1 MNIKR
6 FGNSSKDVA
15 RLISNE
21 VPRHIQLSA
30 LIETYPEGIRRGN
43 DFMLGSLRGE
53 RGQSL
58 RINIDIN
65 SPWFLNGKDFES
77 GDGVGGISKIL
88 KEGRGWSIEETAEY
102 FQDHLPQRFMPAPEN
117 IVKPNNPQNFQV
129 TNTTA
134 GFQQPEQKPVKPTIG
149 PGTPFESEYT
159 YTDENGEVLV
169 TVRKYFDK
177 SETGDVILDST
188 GKPKKQFRQFM
199 NGRQGIPEPRPLYNI
214 PNILTADTVIWVEGE
229 KCADALSQLGYTAT
243 CTIGGSGMLSEN
255 TASKFDFTPLRNKNV
270 ILWPDNDAAGK
281 RLAGIVEAQAK
292 EAGAKSTLMLQIP
305 ATKEEKWDAA
315 DAIEQEFNVEAF
327 IKSHESKVKKPISLL
342 DDSLLIDKY
351 FVGSAPEQKFLIGDT
366 IPLGVPVVF
375 AAAGD
380 SGKGMMTLDLA
391 MKVASGASMQNAFG
405 GLVAEHGD
413 AIILTAEDDKDEMHR
428 RISRLDP
435 QKYREHYDHKLRILP
450 LPNLGGV
457 FPVMQKIDNSYEMGA
472 EFARVYEQMLEMT
485 RLKLIVIDP
494 LASFVHA
501 DVNAD
506 PAAGAA
512 FMGMLAQMATE
523 TGATVMVNHHM
534 AKIKDDKPIKT
545 PEEARNAIRGTS
557 AIVDGVRAAFAVWPV
572 GETVGQQ
579 RCKDLNIPYTRNGV
593 FDGAVVKSNGPANRD
608 FRHFIRNPNTG
619 LLEDRSQDIIAV
631 KFSQTVRNRLELVFQ
646 FIQERELSGHPV
658 TKGGNTDGLHEMVR
672 IAPEDDIT
680 AANLRLM
687 NLSEETFKKDVTKLQ
702 NTNRIGQYKITR
714 SGPKKF
720 LGVVG
725 GTLHNNEPTID

>member
-15 RLISNE
+15 KLISSE

-472 EFARVYEQMLEMT
+472 EFARVYEQMLTMT

>member
-15 RLISNE
+15 KLISSE
-21 VPRHIQLSA
+21 VPRHIQLST

-102 FQDHLPQRFMPAPEN
+102 FQDHLPQRFTPAPEN
-117 IVKPNNPQNFQV
+117 IIKPNNPQNFQV

-149 PGTPFESEYT
+149 PGTPFENEYT

-214 PNILTADTVIWVEGE
+214 PNILLSDTVIWVEGE
-229 KCADALSQLGYTAT
+229 KCADALSQLGYAAT

-305 ATKEEKWDAA
+305 ASKEEKWDAA

-435 QKYREHYDHKLRILP
+435 KKYREHYDHKLRILP

-672 IAPEDDIT
+672 IAPEDDMT

>member
-15 RLISNE
+15 KLISNE

>member
-15 RLISNE
+15 KLISSE

-229 KCADALSQLGYTAT
+229 KCADALSQLGYAAT

>member
-6 FGNSSKDVA
+6 FGNSSKEVA
-15 RLISNE
+15 ERISSE
-21 VPRHIQLSA
+21 VPRHIQLST

-58 RINIDIN
+58 RINIDLN
-65 SPWFLNGKDFES
+65 SPWFLSGKDFES

-117 IVKPNNPQNFQV
+117 IIKPNNPQNFQV

-134 GFQQPEQKPVKPTIG
+134 GFQQPEQKSVKPTIG
-149 PGTPFESEYT
+149 PGTPFENEYT

-177 SETGDVILDST
+177 SETGDLILDST

-214 PNILTADTVIWVEGE
+214 PNILSSDTVIWVEGE
-229 KCADALSQLGYTAT
+229 KCADALSQLGYAAT

-305 ATKEEKWDAA
+305 STQEEKWDAA

-391 MKVASGASMQNAFG
+391 MKVASGASMQNSFG

-472 EFARVYEQMLEMT
+472 EFARVYEQMLTMT

-672 IAPEDDIT
+672 IAPDDDMT

-702 NTNRIGQYKITR
+702 NTNRIGQFKITR

>member
-6 FGNSSKDVA
+6 FGNSSKEVA
-15 RLISNE
+15 ERISSE
-21 VPRHIQLSA
+21 VPRHIQLST

-58 RINIDIN
+58 RINIDLN
-65 SPWFLNGKDFES
+65 SPWFLSGKDFES

-117 IVKPNNPQNFQV
+117 IIKPNNPQNFQV

-134 GFQQPEQKPVKPTIG
+134 GFQQPEQKSVKPTIG
-149 PGTPFESEYT
+149 PGTPFENEYT

-177 SETGDVILDST
+177 SETGDLILDST

-214 PNILTADTVIWVEGE
+214 PNILTSDTVIWVEGE
-229 KCADALSQLGYTAT
+229 KCADALSQLGYAAT

-305 ATKEEKWDAA
+305 STQEEKWDAA

-391 MKVASGASMQNAFG
+391 MKVASGASMQNSFG

-472 EFARVYEQMLEMT
+472 EFARVYEQMLTMT

-619 LLEDRSQDIIAV
+619 LLEDTSQDIIAV

-672 IAPEDDIT
+672 IAPDDDMT

-702 NTNRIGQYKITR
+702 NTNRIGQFKITR

>member
-6 FGNSSKDVA
+6 FGNSSKEVA
-15 RLISNE
+15 ERISSE
-21 VPRHIQLSA
+21 VPRHIQLST

-58 RINIDIN
+58 RINIDLN
-65 SPWFLNGKDFES
+65 SPWFLSGKDFES

-117 IVKPNNPQNFQV
+117 IIKPNNPQNFQV

-134 GFQQPEQKPVKPTIG
+134 GFQQPEQKSVKPTIG
-149 PGTPFESEYT
+149 PGTPFENEYT

-177 SETGDVILDST
+177 SETGDLILDST

-229 KCADALSQLGYTAT
+229 KCADALSQLGYAAT

-391 MKVASGASMQNAFG
+391 MKVASGASMQNSFG

-472 EFARVYEQMLEMT
+472 EFARVYEQMLTMT

-672 IAPEDDIT
+672 IAPDDDMT

-702 NTNRIGQYKITR
+702 NTNRIGQFKITR

>member
-6 FGNSSKDVA
+6 FGNSSKEVA
-15 RLISNE
+15 ERISSE
-21 VPRHIQLSA
+21 VPRHIQLST

-58 RINIDIN
+58 RINIDLN
-65 SPWFLNGKDFES
+65 SPWFLSGKDFES

-117 IVKPNNPQNFQV
+117 IIKPNNPQNFQV

-134 GFQQPEQKPVKPTIG
+134 GFQQPEQKSVKPTIG
-149 PGTPFESEYT
+149 PGTPFENEYT

-177 SETGDVILDST
+177 SETGDLILDST
-188 GKPKKQFRQFM
+188 GKPKKQLRQFM

-214 PNILTADTVIWVEGE
+214 PNILSSDTVIWVEGE
-229 KCADALSQLGYTAT
+229 KCADALSQLGYAAT

-305 ATKEEKWDAA
+305 STQEEKWDAA

-391 MKVASGASMQNAFG
+391 MKVASGASMQNSFG

-472 EFARVYEQMLEMT
+472 EFARVYEQMLTMT

-672 IAPEDDIT
+672 IAPDDDMT

-702 NTNRIGQYKITR
+702 NTNRIGQFKITR

>member
-6 FGNSSKDVA
+6 FGNSSKEVA
-15 RLISNE
+15 ERISSE
-21 VPRHIQLSA
+21 VPRHIQLST

-58 RINIDIN
+58 RINIDLN
-65 SPWFLNGKDFES
+65 SPWFLSGKDFES

-117 IVKPNNPQNFQV
+117 IIKPNNPQNFQV

-134 GFQQPEQKPVKPTIG
+134 GFQQPEQKSVKPTIG
-149 PGTPFESEYT
+149 PGTPFENEYT
-159 YTDENGEVLV
+159 YTDEHGEVLV

-177 SETGDVILDST
+177 SETGDLILDST

-214 PNILTADTVIWVEGE
+214 PNILTSDTVIWVEGE
-229 KCADALSQLGYTAT
+229 KCADALSQLGYVAT

-305 ATKEEKWDAA
+305 STQEEKWDAA

-327 IKSHESKVKKPISLL
+327 IKSHENKVKKPISLL

-391 MKVASGASMQNAFG
+391 MKVASGASMQNSFG

-472 EFARVYEQMLEMT
+472 EFARVYEQMLTMT

-631 KFSQTVRNRLELVFQ
+631 KFSQTVRNRLELVFK

-672 IAPEDDIT
+672 IAPDDDMT